1 MFGEMPAYG
10 FFVRHVRGLEMRD
23 VQVSFMTEDLRP
35 AFVLTDVRGADFR
48 NLKARLAPGANTFV
62 LKNVEDFSL
71 QQSRPLPDTV
81 LERATLKKL

>member
-1 MFGEMPAYG
+1 M
-10 FFVRHVRGLEMRD
+10 
-23 VQVSFMTEDLRP
+23 FMTACRTR
-35 AFVLTDVRGADFR
+35 LTGARGADFR
-48 NLKARLAPGANTFV
+48 NVKARLAPGASTFV